1 MRARGC
7 EGSPRGHTCRWLT
20 FSATV
25 LLLGA
30 PAPLPPLALQDL
42 QPVVLLELQDG
53 QCDLVPERRAWAAH
67 GASGHGARALPT
79 RPPLL
84 PVSTM
89 SPGSALYTSESDHC
103 SPATMPSH
111 AHCTPGQIGRGP
123 PCSRLSSPPRLFST
137 QQPEGQ
143 FQKHSETTPL
153 SYLQLSSGFPML

>member
-7 EGSPRGHTCRWLT
+7 EGSPRGHACRWLT

-25 LLLGA
+25 LLLGT

-79 RPPLL
+79 RTPLL

-89 SPGSALYTSESDHC
+89 SPGAALYTFESDHC

-111 AHCTPGQIGRGP
+111 VHCTPGQIGRGP
-123 PCSRLSSPPRLFST
+123 SLQPPLIPSQALLHTAGRGT
-137 QQPEGQ
+137 I
-143 FQKHSETTPL
+143 SETEAMPP
-153 SYLQLSSGFPML
+153 SY